1 MTTGLAQSIERLT
14 AEREVV
20 GLITGAGPIV
30 HFTVTDVNEA
40 EVDLVS
46 IKSFLATK
54 YSTWKNGRLLSVEL
68 DNKMNKQNVVSMSN
82 N

>member
-30 HFTVTDVNEA
+30 HFTVKDVNEA

-54 YSTWKNGRLLSVEL
+54 YST
-68 DNKMNKQNVVSMSN
+68 
-82 N
+82 

>member
-14 AEREVV
+14 AEQEVV

-40 EVDLVS
+40 EVDLVL
-46 IKSFLATK
+46 IQPFLATK
-54 YSTWKNGRLLSVEL
+54 YSTWKNGRRLSVEL
-68 DNKMNKQNVVSMSN
+68 DNKMNKQNAVSMSN
-82 N
+82 D